1 MVGDNLRQS
10 DWWSYSMKRVGLA
23 ITGGVALVL
32 GVFSANAAEMPATSL
47 KTEIASSHGIK
58 LPNARTENT
67 AQETMVVA
75 QRQGGRGSGRRGT
88 SRRATNQGG
97 GSRRS
102 SSKRRRNRKIG
113 AGVAI
118 GAAILG
124 AAIIANQPAY
134 ADDRRDDRYRDRR
147 YNRRNSCRSL
157 RRRCNRGSDRACY
170 KFDRRC

>member
-1 MVGDNLRQS
+1 MN
-10 DWWSYSMKRVGLA
+10 RVGLA
-23 ITGGVALVL
+23 ITGAVALVL

-47 KTEIASSHGIK
+47 NAEIASSHGIK

-88 SRRATNQGG
+88 SRRATNRGG

-102 SSKRRRNRKIG
+102 SSRRRRNRKFG

-134 ADDRRDDRYRDRR
+134 ADDRYRDRR
-147 YNRRNSCRSL
+147 YNRRYSCRNL